1 MKRLKHIISWTIWT
15 LLALYVLAL
24 VSIRVPAVQG
34 WIGSQLAGALGSR
47 LGTEVSVGRVDLGFF
62 NRIIIDRVDI
72 LDLQGEH
79 LLTADRL
86 TTRLK
91 LLPLLDGRVSISS
104 AQLFG
109 LKARLYHLDDSLS
122 TPNFQ
127 FIADALSTPGDTT
140 RQSSFDLR
148 INSLI
153 IRNSS
158 IAYDDTDVRD
168 ISAHIALK
176 VLRPDS
182 LNINIKRLAMEIRG
196 ERSEERGENEVLKLT
211 RLTARLEANRRQ
223 ALLSTFS
230 LALPH
235 STLVADSV
243 RATYDDPFTAD
254 GLQLDG
260 RIDGSV
266 IAPGDFAFLMPQ
278 LAKFQQTLHV
288 DAAIEGRGRRFHL
301 PRLSISTD
309 DESLQLKARAALTDL
324 GRHPHWRVGIE
335 TLNISSTML
344 SLLTTLGPDIPA
356 ATTELLS
363 HVGDLRLT
371 GDAEGLADGS
381 MQAQG
386 DLHTDLGSIVSR
398 LSLNSGKQFT
408 GVVTTDSLDLRRLL
422 DNDRLGLIATSL
434 NVSGSNQSL
443 LAEGSIDRLDFGGY
457 SYRNLSLDMAYRQG
471 NASGRLLIDDPNL
484 QAELEGDFEEFAA
497 TGHAQKHIRL
507 TGRIAHIAPK
517 TLNIADK
524 WDDAVFRADI
534 DADITGSTLNDLKGT
549 VDIDDFVMQRPGN
562 QTSALM
568 SEPSPAATFAL
579 DNLHLKSGYDDD
591 LHFLRM
597 TGDFGEA
604 TLTGQFDWATLP
616 QSFIGFIASK
626 LPTLPGLPAKTVTS
640 LNNFEADLRLNDS
653 EWLQQLFG
661 VPLTLHSPLH
671 INALVNDETRQIDI
685 NGLLPS
691 FSYGG
696 SRYAGGQIDL
706 TTLGDTAQCNIRVAR
721 LDDLGR
727 RLNLNLTALAGDNN
741 LSTTFSWDSHGDASG
756 QMNAITQLYRNDSGK
771 PEAHVRLLP
780 SRISM
785 KDATWQLEPSD
796 MLYSDGLVVVDYFNL
811 HHGDQH
817 LVIDGVASHENG
829 DTLMVDMHGLDVG
842 YVLDLVNFH
851 SVEFNGL
858 ATGRAYLTQL
868 LGDKFNAWA
877 DLTVNNFHFLRG
889 DMGTLRAQARWDA
902 DDKQI
907 DIHAVADAGDNRL
920 TLVDG
925 YISPA
930 RSDIHLDIEAQ
941 NSPLTFIHSVTES
954 FLGSIDGRARGHLL
968 LSGPLGGMNLTGKMA
983 VDATAFVTP
992 LNTTY
997 TLRGDTLRFLPNEM
1011 VFDNWRLH
1019 DRNQHVG
1026 LLSGGVHHRELKNF
1040 TFDFDVAADNLLAY
1054 DFPQFED
1061 ASTICGTVFA
1071 TGHADIHGRPNEV
1084 TINCDVT
1091 PNANSFFAY
1100 NAANPDAVSNQQFI
1114 TWRDKDPLTAS
1125 PEGVPPSSPRGDAID
1140 PTPDSKTT
1148 VVPSGAE
1155 GGASDLYI
1163 NFRINATPDAT
1174 LRVLMDQQTGDYITL
1189 NGSGTLRASFYN
1201 KGPFQMFGTY
1211 QVDRGTYGITIQ
1223 QIIKKNFTFQ
1233 EGGSIIFGGDPYD
1246 ASLNLLAQYTV
1257 NGVSLS
1263 DLNIGNSFTNNTVR
1277 VNCLMNIQ
1285 GTPGQPRVEFDL
1297 EMPTVNAEE
1306 QQMIRSIIASEQEMN
1321 QQVVYLLG
1329 IGRFYT
1335 QGANNAGQQQ
1345 IGQTELAMQSFL
1357 SGTVS
1362 TQLNEVLSQVIKS
1375 SDWNFGANIS
1385 TGNEGWHNAEYE
1397 GLVSGRM
1404 LNNRLLINGQFG
1416 YRDNATQATPSFIG
1430 DFDIRYVLT
1439 PNGNLALKV
1448 YNQTNDRYFTRSSL
1462 NTQGIGLILKRDFN
1476 GLGNLFHHRKKVKT
1490 AKK

>member
-1 MKRLKHIISWTIWT
+1 MKRLKHIISWAIWT
-15 LLALYVLAL
+15 LLALYVIAL
-24 VSIRVPAVQG
+24 VLVRLPAVQSYLG
-34 WIGSQLAGALGSR
+34 NQVASAIGR
-47 LGTEVSVGRVDLGFF
+47 KLGTEASVGRIDLGFF
-62 NRIIIDRVDI
+62 NRIIIDRVNIKDRQMT
-72 LDLQGEH
+72 D

-86 TTRLK
+86 TARLQ
-91 LLPLLDGRVSISS
+91 LLPLLEGRVSISS

-109 LKARLYHLDDSLS
+109 VHVHLYHLGDSLS
-122 TPNFQ
+122 TPNYQ
-127 FIADALSTPGDTT
+127 FVVDALTSPADTT
-140 RQSSFDLR
+140 RQSPFDVR

-153 IRNSS
+153 VRNSS
-158 IAYDDTDVRD
+158 IVYDETDVSD

-182 LNINIKRLAMEIRG
+182 LNINVKRLSLRERRG
-196 ERSEERGENEVLKLT
+196 LDLRRFAT
-211 RLTARLEANRRQ
+211 RLEANRRQ
-223 ALLSTFS
+223 ALLSGLS

-235 STLVADSV
+235 STLVADTV
-243 RATYDDPFTAD
+243 RATYDDPFALD
-254 GLQLDG
+254 NLLLDG
-260 RIDGSV
+260 RIDGTV
-266 IAPGDFAFLMPQ
+266 IAPRDLAFLMPQ
-278 LAKFQQTLHV
+278 LQQFQQQLHI
-288 DAAIEGRGRRFHL
+288 DAAIEGRGRQFHI
-301 PRLSISTD
+301 PRLSVNAD
-309 DESLQLKARAALTDL
+309 DESLRLKARAALTDT
-324 GRHPHWRVGIE
+324 GHRPRWKVGIE
-335 TLNISSTML
+335 TLDVSNALL
-344 SLLTTLGPDIPA
+344 SLLPTLGSEKLTNIS
-356 ATTELLS
+356 ELLTR
-363 HVGDLRLT
+363 VGDIHLT
-371 GDAEGLADGS
+371 GDAEGQADGS
-381 MQAQG
+381 LLAQG
-386 DLHTDLGSIVSR
+386 DLQTALGSIVSR
-398 LSLNSGKQFT
+398 MSITGNRQFT
-408 GVVTTDSLDLRRLL
+408 GVVTTDSLDLSRLL
-422 DNDRLGLIATSL
+422 DNDRLGLVATSL
-434 NVSGSNQSL
+434 NVSGSSQSV
-443 LAEGSIDRLDFGGY
+443 LADGSIDRFDFGGY
-457 SYRNLSLDMAYRQG
+457 PYRNLSLDAAYQQG
-471 NASGRLLIDDPNL
+471 NTSGRLFIDDPNL
-484 QAELEGDFEEFAA
+484 QAEVEGVFEALAA
-497 TGHAQKHIRL
+497 TANRQKHVRL

-517 TLNIADK
+517 TLNIADR
-524 WDDAVFRADI
+524 WGDAVFRADI
-534 DADITGSTLNDLKGT
+534 DADITGSALNDLEGT
-549 VDIDDFVMQRPGN
+549 VDIDDFVMERTATPD
-562 QTSALM
+562 T
-568 SEPSPAATFAL
+568 EAASFAL
-579 DNLHLKSGYDDD
+579 DNLHLKSGYDDG

-626 LPTLPGLPAKTVTS
+626 LPTLPGLPAKTVAT

-653 EWLQQLFG
+653 EFLKQLFG
-661 VPLTLHSPLH
+661 VPLTLHRPLH
-671 INALVNDETRQIDI
+671 LNAFVNDETRQIDI

-696 SRYAGGQIDL
+696 NRYAGGQVDL
-706 TTLGDTAQCNIRVAR
+706 TTVGDTAQCNIRVAR

-727 RLNLNLTALAGDNN
+727 RLNLHLQALAGDNN
-741 LSTTFSWDSHGDASG
+741 LTTTLGWDNHGDASG
-756 QMNAITQLYRNDSGK
+756 QMNAVTQLYRNDNGK

-785 KDATWQLEPSD
+785 KEATWQLEPAD
-796 MLYSDGLVVVDYFNL
+796 MLYADGLLVVDYFNL
-811 HHGDQH
+811 HHNDQH
-817 LVIDGVASHENG
+817 LIIDGVASRETG
-829 DTLMVDMHGLDVG
+829 DTLLVDMHELDVG

-851 SVEFNGL
+851 SVEFSGL
-858 ATGRAYLTQL
+858 ATGRAYLTRL
-868 LGDKFNAWA
+868 LGGDFGASAN
-877 DLTVNNFHFLRG
+877 LTVSDFHFLKG
-889 DMGTLRAQARWDA
+889 DMGTLTAKAQWNAT
-902 DDKQI
+902 DKQI
-907 DIHAVADAGDNRL
+907 DIHATADAGNDRRI
-920 TLVDG
+920 LVDG
-925 YISPA
+925 NISPS

-941 NSPLTFIHSVTES
+941 NAPLTFIHSVTES
-954 FLGSIDGRARGHLL
+954 FLGSIDGQARGHLL
-968 LSGPLGGMNLTGKMA
+968 LAGPLGGMNLTGKMA

-997 TLRGDTLRFLPNEM
+997 TLRGDTIRFLPNEM
-1011 VFDNWRLH
+1011 VFDHWQLH
-1019 DRNQHVG
+1019 DRNQHLG
-1026 LLSGGVHHRELKNF
+1026 ILSGGVHHQQLKNF
-1040 TFDFDVAADNLLAY
+1040 TFDFDVDANNLLAY
-1054 DFPQFED
+1054 DFPQFD
-1061 ASTICGTVFA
+1061 DGSTICGTVYA

-1100 NAANPDAVSNQQFI
+1100 NAANPDAVSNQQFV
-1114 TWRDKDPLTAS
+1114 TWNKAPL
-1125 PEGVPPSSPRGDAID
+1125 SSPKGDTID
-1140 PTPDSKTT
+1140 PALKTIEA
-1148 VVPSGAE
+1148 PSGAV
-1155 GGASDLYI
+1155 GGALEASSSSDLYI

-1211 QVDRGTYGITIQ
+1211 QVERGTYGITIQ

-1233 EGGSIIFGGDPYD
+1233 DGGSIIFGGDPYD
-1246 ASLNLLAQYTV
+1246 ATLNLLAQYTV

-1345 IGQTELAMQSFL
+1345 LGQTELAMQSFL

-1375 SDWNFGANIS
+1375 NDWNFGANIS

-1430 DFDIRYVLT
+1430 DFDIRYLLT

-1462 NTQGIGLILKRDFN
+1462 NTQGIGLIMKRDFN
-1476 GLGNLFHHRKKVKT
+1476 GIGDLFHRRKR
-1490 AKK
+1490 